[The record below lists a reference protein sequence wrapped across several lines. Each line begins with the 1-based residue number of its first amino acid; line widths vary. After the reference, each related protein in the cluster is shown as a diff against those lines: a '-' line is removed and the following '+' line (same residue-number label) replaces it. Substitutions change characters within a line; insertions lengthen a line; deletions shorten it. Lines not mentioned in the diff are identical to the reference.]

1 MNGSAPTDFCFN
13 VQLFSS
19 GFGQAGEGMLE
30 GVPCAISQLSCRQV
44 QEPKPHKSQR
54 RLLVQPLLTTP
65 KEED

>member
-1 MNGSAPTDFCFN
+1 MKGSAPTDFCFN
-13 VQLFSS
+13 VQLF
-19 GFGQAGEGMLE
+19 FGQAGEGMLE

-44 QEPKPHKSQR
+44 REPKPHKSQR